1 MIRTLLFTFCA
12 LLLSACVQT
21 GDTRFKPDLQEAAR
35 LNTQL
40 GLNYMQQGNYELAL
54 SKLQKALEQDD
65 SNADTHWG
73 LALAHERFKEFQKAE
88 DYFRVALKLAPKDAG
103 IRASYGQYLCS
114 RDDLEGA
121 MASFD
126 KALSMPRYLT
136 PEVALTNAG
145 SCYRQNNQRVPAEQK
160 FRRALE
166 YNPRYSRA
174 LMQLA
179 DMSFEGGDYLRSRAF
194 IQRVESVGAESADSL
209 LLGLRTEYALGDQ
222 RAVRR
227 YANALREMMPDI
239 GNRIDLN
246 SGKAW

>member
-1 MIRTLLFTFCA
+1 MIRAVILTSI

-21 GDTRFKPDLQEAAR
+21 GNTRFKPDMQEAAR

-40 GLNYMQQGNYELAL
+40 GLNYMQQGNFEVAL
-54 SKLQKALEQDD
+54 SKLQKALQQD
-65 SNADTHWG
+65 SSYAETHWG
-73 LALAHERFKEFQKAE
+73 LALVHERFKEYQKAA
-88 DYFRVALKLAPKDAG
+88 DYYQRALKLAPQDAS
-103 IRASYGQYLCS
+103 ILASYGQFQCS

-121 MASFD
+121 LASFD
-126 KALSMPRYLT
+126 KALSLPRYLT

-145 SCYRQNNQRVPAEQK
+145 ACYRKNGQRIAAEQK

-166 YNPRYSRA
+166 YNPRYAGA

-194 IQRVESVGAESADSL
+194 LQRVDSLGANNADSL

-222 RAVRR
+222 RAAQR
-227 YANALREMMPDI
+227 YASALSEMVPDI
-239 GNRIDLN
+239 GNRIDLK